1 MPASIL
7 RKSLRIDSVLGK
19 FSLRTNTVIFL
30 VLIEICQIEQVGGI
44 DQQKAYT

>member
-7 RKSLRIDSVLGK
+7 RKSLRIDSVLSK

-30 VLIEICQIEQVGGI
+30 ALIKIYQTEQVGGI